1 MKKVLLSLLCAA
13 ACGFTP
19 MQADELYY
27 EQGFDNSADFAD
39 GAGVP
44 TGWLSEGTYAL
55 SRQVATDLG
64 VPAKSGSYIIG
75 NVGSYMQNRDEVL
88 YTPTFALRGG
98 KPCTVSFWLY
108 APGGTPAIVRYTQI
122 AVTAG
127 TAQNAAAQTTT
138 LGTTPE
144 QVHADW
150 TQYTFTYTPEADGE
164 YCFAFHVNTKMAQCG
179 TVALDDITIEGESP
193 AAVVPGEFSALADA
207 LADGFDTTPVYTYKG
222 EVVVSHFD
230 AAAGTAY
237 VQDATGAA
245 CISLPAGTTVATG
258 DRLTDVKC
266 SVAVDGKAL
275 TLTVPAD
282 AAPFTVVSQGNA
294 LPAQPVTPAALA
306 AAPADYVNRLVSVDG
321 VWVKDAEPG
330 DVFEE
335 DIDYVLTD
343 QTTEIALHFFADGDL
358 YYEEA
363 PTEKLKVTGIVTSAT
378 TAELAPRSMADLEKY
393 KEAIV
398 HETQEMPYQQ
408 SFDNE
413 NGDYDGSSQLP
424 MGWAATGSLPF
435 VTANMNSLA
444 AVTGTY
450 YMVTTESTVARDER
464 TYTPFFDMEAG
475 QEYIFSFYL
484 YMPGNSTGGVL
495 QSTDL
500 SVTVGNEQEAAA
512 QTTELLKIEG
522 TSLPRW
528 TFQSVSFTPMVSGQ
542 YCFALNLSSAAA
554 YCGDVAVDDVT
565 VRAANGIMRPTADFS
580 ISTWYDIFENRLVV
594 FDNEPVKLTNLSTEA
609 TEYEW
614 SVPGAVPETS
624 TEKHPNFQFPTA
636 GTYEVTLKVKNS
648 KYEKSTVKEIQV
660 FKPNDNELVGLMNY
674 NPADDKLLSFY
685 DVMPTYAT
693 DPEFDYVSGPNHYYR
708 RLAQRY
714 SVRAPKYLT
723 ISDISTWLV
732 AYSRMSSYT
741 AEERNH
747 PFTIAFYGEK
757 DGRLDESVCFGRK
770 VSTMTAEFG
779 DVGIGYEHPKMWGF
793 SLSDNPITVY
803 GNFYVAFE
811 FDKNFPIDSPDPN
824 VTRSYVAFGLARS
837 KAGSTGIYV
846 QPTAG
851 PEGFTPDGG
860 WYSVDKVDAD
870 QAGLNLNLTLWATPT
885 PGAPD
890 GIVAIGT
897 DGTVKFDARVSDN
910 RLHVSGTQAGE
921 RIVLFDAAGRA
932 VRTVIAEENSTQ
944 VALGDLPAGNYIVT
958 GRSGAVKVLKK

>member
-294 LPAQPVTPAALA
+294 LPAQPVTPADLA

-330 DVFEE
+330 DVFE
-335 DIDYVLTD
+335 DR
-343 QTTEIALHFFADGDL
+343 
-358 YYEEA
+358 
-363 PTEKLKVTGIVTSAT
+363 K
-378 TAELAPRSMADLEKY
+378 
-393 KEAIV
+393 
-398 HETQEMPYQQ
+398 
-408 SFDNE
+408 
-413 NGDYDGSSQLP
+413 
-424 MGWAATGSLPF
+424 
-435 VTANMNSLA
+435 
-444 AVTGTY
+444 
-450 YMVTTESTVARDER
+450 
-464 TYTPFFDMEAG
+464 
-475 QEYIFSFYL
+475 
-484 YMPGNSTGGVL
+484 
-495 QSTDL
+495 
-500 SVTVGNEQEAAA
+500 SVV
-512 QTTELLKIEG
+512 
-522 TSLPRW
+522 
-528 TFQSVSFTPMVSGQ
+528 
-542 YCFALNLSSAAA
+542 
-554 YCGDVAVDDVT
+554 
-565 VRAANGIMRPTADFS
+565 
-580 ISTWYDIFENRLVV
+580 
-594 FDNEPVKLTNLSTEA
+594 
-609 TEYEW
+609 
-614 SVPGAVPETS
+614 
-624 TEKHPNFQFPTA
+624 
-636 GTYEVTLKVKNS
+636 
-648 KYEKSTVKEIQV
+648 
-660 FKPNDNELVGLMNY
+660 
-674 NPADDKLLSFY
+674 
-685 DVMPTYAT
+685 
-693 DPEFDYVSGPNHYYR
+693 
-708 RLAQRY
+708 
-714 SVRAPKYLT
+714 
-723 ISDISTWLV
+723 
-732 AYSRMSSYT
+732 
-741 AEERNH
+741 
-747 PFTIAFYGEK
+747 
-757 DGRLDESVCFGRK
+757 
-770 VSTMTAEFG
+770 
-779 DVGIGYEHPKMWGF
+779 
-793 SLSDNPITVY
+793 
-803 GNFYVAFE
+803 
-811 FDKNFPIDSPDPN
+811 
-824 VTRSYVAFGLARS
+824 
-837 KAGSTGIYV
+837 
-846 QPTAG
+846 
-851 PEGFTPDGG
+851 
-860 WYSVDKVDAD
+860 
-870 QAGLNLNLTLWATPT
+870 
-885 PGAPD
+885 
-890 GIVAIGT
+890 
-897 DGTVKFDARVSDN
+897 
-910 RLHVSGTQAGE
+910 
-921 RIVLFDAAGRA
+921 
-932 VRTVIAEENSTQ
+932 
-944 VALGDLPAGNYIVT
+944 
-958 GRSGAVKVLKK
+958 